1 MNVCVD
7 FIPISSQP
15 TLGPQTWV
23 NVGVAFLTVET
34 DMVDTVWVIEVVT
47 SGTTV
52 NHISPVSVV
61 VDANRPASIDGNAPI
76 QEHTSD
82 SSDLSKPDSILSTV
96 SHGSA
101 SLCFRLV
108 VLAEGVVNVVKVVLE
123 TIDSVDVI
131 VIVLVGTPVSVIVL
145 DITSRAVTTPS
156 VATPS
161 ADVQYAEAAEFEAR
175 QE

>member
-1 MNVCVD
+1 VKEG
-7 FIPISSQP
+7 F
-15 TLGPQTWV
+15 G
-23 NVGVAFLTVET
+23 FLTVER
-34 DMVDTVWVIEVVT
+34 DVVVIVCVIEVVT

-52 NHISPVSVV
+52 NHTSPVSVV
-61 VDANRPASIDGNAPI
+61 VDGSAGSRPASLDGNAPI
-76 QEHTSD
+76 QEHASD
-82 SSDLSKPDSILSTV
+82 SSDLSNPDSMSSAV

-101 SLCFRLV
+101 PLRRLLA
-108 VLAEGVVNVVKVVLE
+108 LAEEVVKVVEVVLE
-123 TIDSVDVI
+123 TIKSVEVM
-131 VIVLVGTPVSVIVL
+131 VIVLVGTPVRVVVL